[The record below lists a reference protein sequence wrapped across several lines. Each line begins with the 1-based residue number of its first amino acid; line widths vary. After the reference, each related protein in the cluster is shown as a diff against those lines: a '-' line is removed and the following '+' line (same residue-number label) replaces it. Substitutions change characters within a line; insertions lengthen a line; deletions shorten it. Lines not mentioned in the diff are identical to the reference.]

1 MTHPLTEKTSDKLYE
16 EFVDSNFSHWD
27 NVDFLIEDGFITTQN
42 LMQIGA
48 DWQLRQVTK
57 WLSEQGYYFVETD
70 DEGDFSGDPEST
82 RELLVRLKKA
92 MRPEH
97 VMNNK
102 TEIGYR
108 LTWKSDTHRTRKE
121 AYFVSRTM
129 AEMMYDEKLAEGKKP
144 KLRKEKTA
152 TTFDV
157 MRPQENN

>member
-1 MTHPLTEKTSDKLYE
+1 MTHPLTDEMIEEIAQFNSDLTSEQVFNRDC
-16 EFVDSNFSHWD
+16 D
-27 NVDFLIEDGFITTQN
+27 
-42 LMQIGA
+42 MRAAA
-48 DWQLRQVTK
+48 DWQLAQVTK
-57 WLSEQGYYFVETD
+57 WLSEQGYYFLETD
-70 DEGDFSGDPEST
+70 DEGDISGDYEST

-129 AEMMYDEKLAEGKKP
+129 AKMMYDEKLAEGKKP

-157 MRPQENN
+157 MRPQENNQ

>member
-27 NVDFLIEDGFITTQN
+27 NVDFLTEDGFITTQN

-92 MRPEH
+92 MRPQQ
-97 VMNNK
+97 
-102 TEIGYR
+102 
-108 LTWKSDTHRTRKE
+108 
-121 AYFVSRTM
+121 
-129 AEMMYDEKLAEGKKP
+129 
-144 KLRKEKTA
+144 
-152 TTFDV
+152 
-157 MRPQENN
+157 QEDK